1 MKMSMEEKRREELQL
16 YVKKMLADKRITFNG
31 NNNGQF
37 NRQASSAQLSFLRS
51 LIRNNQEK
59 NIFIESGINFEEM
72 SVAEISVLI
81 EFLHHMRD
89 SVISPDEKIIITK
102 DSILSELERMK
113 KSELK
118 QMKITFTLL

>member
-1 MKMSMEEKRREELQL
+1 
-16 YVKKMLADKRITFNG
+16 
-31 NNNGQF
+31 
-37 NRQASSAQLSFLRS
+37 
-51 LIRNNQEK
+51 
-59 NIFIESGINFEEM
+59 
-72 SVAEISVLI
+72 
-81 EFLHHMRD
+81 MRD